1 VIDDSLPDLSSLR
14 TFARIADEGSLA
26 AAGRSVGL
34 SASAI
39 GKTLTRLEARLGV
52 RLFHRSTRSLT
63 LTEEGT
69 AVLARA
75 RRIAAELEGL
85 QGELSGRASLPS
97 GRLRLSLPLVGEPF
111 LGMLASFSMAYP
123 AIDLD
128 IDFSDR
134 QVDLIGEG
142 FDAAIRSGTVR
153 DARLMATA
161 LGSFR
166 MELAASPAYLDA
178 WGTPE
183 HVTALAGH
191 RCIGFRFAHD
201 GRLGSWPLDGETK
214 LELRYV
220 IVSNDLEARVA
231 FAVAGAGVALLPS
244 FALVEPLQTGRLV
257 RILPN
262 VGTTVPLTLIW
273 PSSHH
278 LTPKMQAF
286 SNFIAERARRLLA

>member
-1 VIDDSLPDLSSLR
+1 MTDGELPDLASFR
-14 TFARIADEGSLA
+14 TLARIADEGSLA
-26 AAGRSVGL
+26 AAGRIVGL

-52 RLFHRSTRSLT
+52 RLFHRSTRSLA
-63 LTEEGT
+63 LTGEGA

-75 RRIAAELEGL
+75 RRILAEAEAL
-85 QGELSGRASLPS
+85 QEELSGRTATPS
-97 GRLRLSLPLVGEPF
+97 GRLRLSIPLVGEPF
-111 LGMLASFSMAYP
+111 LELLASFSMAYP

-128 IDFSDR
+128 LDFSDR

-166 MELAASPAYLDA
+166 MEMAASPAYLTA
-178 WGTPE
+178 SGTPE
-183 HVTALAGH
+183 HVGALTAH

-201 GRLGSWPLDGETK
+201 GRLGSWPLDGEGDPK
-214 LELRYV
+214 LRYA
-220 IVSNDLEARVA
+220 IISNDLKARVA
-231 FAVAGAGVALLPS
+231 FAVAGAGIALLPS
-244 FALVEPLQTGRLV
+244 FALADHLQTGRLV
-257 RILPN
+257 RVLPS
-262 VGTTVPLTLIW
+262 VSATVPLTLIW

-278 LTPKMQAF
+278 SALKMRVF
-286 SNFIAERARRLLA
+286 SHYVTERLRLLLA